1 VKKEPSRQ
9 EQILILS
16 LYLRDRLLAAFD
28 FFTVFLGCTSG
39 SGSGSSSSRTFGTRF
54 RFAGTAAAGDF
65 GEGEDALETRTGDFA
80 DSTTSVALTY
90 FALEAV
96 G

>member
-9 EQILILS
+9 EQILS

-39 SGSGSSSSRTFGTRF
+39 SGSGSSSSSRTFGTRF

-80 DSTTSVALTY
+80 DSTTSVALTF